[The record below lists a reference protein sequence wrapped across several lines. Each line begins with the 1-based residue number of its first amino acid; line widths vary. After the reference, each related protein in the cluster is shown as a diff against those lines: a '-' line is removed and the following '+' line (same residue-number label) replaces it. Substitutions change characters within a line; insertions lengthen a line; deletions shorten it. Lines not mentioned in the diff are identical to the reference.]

1 MTTTA
6 RAPEMR
12 ADDPIQKFQG
22 RWIGTDGWEWPFHA
36 RYVAWAIWAIVFPLV
51 LLGDWILTGA
61 ISPLPL
67 IDLIVSVALTTVLAN
82 LTNGE
87 ISLGHALVYLQRT
100 ARISIARTRGRPSRE
115 RPKRVRHLLR
125 VRRLPEPVLP
135 TSRGVR

>member
-1 MTTTA
+1 MAHTP
-6 RAPEMR
+6 RPELR

-22 RWIGTDGWEWPFHA
+22 RWVGADGWEWPFHA

-51 LLGDWILTGA
+51 LVGDWVLTGA

-100 ARISIARTRGRPSRE
+100 ARIGVARAQGRLSPE
-115 RPKRVRHLLR
+115 RPKRARHVLR
-125 VRRLPEPVLP
+125 VCRLSEPVLS
-135 TSRGVR
+135 TSGGAE